1 MKMKEVLSKRIKPL
15 NPKQMLIKRLKQNV
29 ENSRKK
35 LRIEKERQEKN
46 KELNRIK
53 KIRNYG

>member
-35 LRIEKERQEKN
+35 LRIEKERPEKN
-46 KELNRIK
+46 RELNRIK
-53 KIRNYG
+53 NIRNYG

>member
-35 LRIEKERQEKN
+35 LRVEKERQEKN
-46 KELNRIK
+46 RELNRIK
-53 KIRNYG
+53 NIRNYG

>member
-1 MKMKEVLSKRIKPL
+1 MKMKEVLNKRIKPL

-35 LRIEKERQEKN
+35 LRVEKERQEKN
-46 KELNRIK
+46 RELNRIK

>member
-46 KELNRIK
+46 RELNRIK
-53 KIRNYG
+53 KIKNYG

>member
-1 MKMKEVLSKRIKPL
+1 MKMREVLSKRIKPL

-46 KELNRIK
+46 RELNRIK
-53 KIRNYG
+53 NIRNYG

>member
-46 KELNRIK
+46 RELNRIK
-53 KIRNYG
+53 KIRDYG

>member
-1 MKMKEVLSKRIKPL
+1 MKMKEVLNKRIKPL
-15 NPKQMLIKRLKQNV
+15 NPKQMLIKKLKQNV

-46 KELNRIK
+46 RELNRIK
-53 KIRNYG
+53 NIRNYG

>member
-46 KELNRIK
+46 RELNRIK
-53 KIRNYG
+53 NIRNYG

>member
-1 MKMKEVLSKRIKPL
+1 MKEVLNKRIKPL
-15 NPKQMLIKRLKQNV
+15 NPKQMLIKKLKQNV

-46 KELNRIK
+46 RELNRIK
-53 KIRNYG
+53 NIRNYG

>member
-1 MKMKEVLSKRIKPL
+1 MKMKEVLNKRIKPL
-15 NPKQMLIKRLKQNV
+15 NPKQMLIKRLKQNI

>member
-29 ENSRKK
+29 ENSRNK
-35 LRIEKERQEKN
+35 LRLEKERQRKARE
-46 KELNRIK
+46 IK
-53 KIRNYG
+53 RLEKIRKYG

>member
-29 ENSRKK
+29 ENSRKR

-46 KELNRIK
+46 RELNRIK
-53 KIRNYG
+53 NIRNYG

>member
-15 NPKQMLIKRLKQNV
+15 NPKQMLIKRLKQNI

>member
-29 ENSRKK
+29 EDSRKK

-46 KELNRIK
+46 RELNRIK
-53 KIRNYG
+53 NIRNYG

>member
-1 MKMKEVLSKRIKPL
+1 MKMKEVLNKRIKPL

-35 LRIEKERQEKN
+35 LRVEKERQEKN
-46 KELNRIK
+46 RELNRIK
-53 KIRNYG
+53 NIRNYG

>member
-46 KELNRIK
+46 RELNRIK

>member
-1 MKMKEVLSKRIKPL
+1 MKMKEVLNKRIKPL

-29 ENSRKK
+29 ANSRKK

>member
-35 LRIEKERQEKN
+35 LRIEKERQKKN
-46 KELNRIK
+46 RELNRIK
-53 KIRNYG
+53 KIRDYG

>member
-1 MKMKEVLSKRIKPL
+1 MKMEEVLSKRIKPL

-46 KELNRIK
+46 RELNRIK
-53 KIRNYG
+53 NIRNYG

>member
-1 MKMKEVLSKRIKPL
+1 MKMKEVLSKIIKPL

-46 KELNRIK
+46 RELNRIK
-53 KIRNYG
+53 NIRNYG

>member
-1 MKMKEVLSKRIKPL
+1 MKMKEILNKRIKPL

-35 LRIEKERQEKN
+35 LRIEKERQEK
-46 KELNRIK
+46 KRELNRIK
-53 KIRNYG
+53 KIKNYG